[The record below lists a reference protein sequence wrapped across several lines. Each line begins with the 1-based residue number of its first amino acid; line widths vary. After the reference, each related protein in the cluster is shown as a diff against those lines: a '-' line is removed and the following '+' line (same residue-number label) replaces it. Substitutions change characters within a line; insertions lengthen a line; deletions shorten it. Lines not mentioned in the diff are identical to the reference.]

1 MLEKQIERALVK
13 AVKSAGGLCLK
24 WVSPGWD
31 GCPDRIALFGDGCE
45 GRIGFIEVKAPGG
58 RARRLQM
65 VRHKQLRDM
74 GFKVFILD
82 DLDYIPKIIEKIKG
96 N

>member
-13 AVKSAGGLCLK
+13 AVKGAGGLCLK

-31 GCPDRIALFGDGCE
+31 GAPDRIALFGDDRQ

-58 RARRLQM
+58 KARKLQQ
-65 VRHKQLRDM
+65 VRHRQLQAM
-74 GFKVFILD
+74 GFKVFVLD
-82 DLDYIPKIIEKIKG
+82 DPKNIPMIIEEIKEG
-96 N
+96 